1 MASRSSIEWT
11 DATWNPVTG
20 CSKVSPGCQHCY
32 AESMAKRLQRMQ
44 PEGRYRNGFRVTL
57 HDDVV
62 ELPLSWQKPK
72 RIFVNSMS
80 DLFHGNV
87 PDEFIDRVFDVMR
100 RAHWHT
106 FQVLTK
112 RPHRMMA
119 YSGLND
125 VPSNVWMGTSI
136 EDEWRA
142 QDRISVIREVRADI
156 RFISAEP
163 LIGPISTN
171 IAKGLQWV
179 IVGGESG
186 PKARTIDPD
195 WVRDIRDQCL
205 SAGTPFFFKQWGGVR
220 KQETGRV
227 LDGRTWDEFPR
238 QIFVV

>member
-57 HDDVV
+57 HDD
-62 ELPLSWQKPK
+62 ELDLPLIWQKPK

-80 DLFHGNV
+80 DLFHGSV
-87 PDEFIDRVFDVMR
+87 SDEFIDRVFDVMR

-112 RPHRMMA
+112 RPLRMLEYTQRRSVA
-119 YSGLND
+119 K
-125 VPSNVWMGTSI
+125 NVWLGTSI
-136 EDEWRA
+136 EDEKRA
-142 QDRISVIREVRADI
+142 QERIDIIRGVHADI

-163 LIGPISTN
+163 LIGPITTD
-171 IAKGLQWV
+171 IAVGLQWV

-186 PKARTIDPD
+186 PGARPIDPD
-195 WVRDIRDQCL
+195 WVRTIRDQCL
-205 SAGTPFFFKQWGGVR
+205 SAGTPFFFKQWGGVH
-220 KQETGRV
+220 KKATGRI
-227 LDGRTWDEFPR
+227 LDDRTWDEMPK
-238 QIFVV
+238 

>member
-20 CSKVSPGCQHCY
+20 CSKVSPGCQQCY

-57 HDDVV
+57 HDD
-62 ELPLSWQKPK
+62 ELDLPLIWQKPK

-80 DLFHGNV
+80 DLFHGSV
-87 PDEFIDRVFDVMR
+87 SDEFIDRVFDVMR

-112 RPHRMMA
+112 RPLRMLEYTQRRSVA
-119 YSGLND
+119 K
-125 VPSNVWMGTSI
+125 NVWLGTSI
-136 EDEWRA
+136 EDEKRA
-142 QDRISVIREVRADI
+142 QERIDIIRGVHADI

-163 LIGPISTN
+163 LIGPITTD
-171 IAKGLQWV
+171 IAVGLQWV

-186 PKARTIDPD
+186 PGARPIDPD
-195 WVRDIRDQCL
+195 WVRTIRDQCL
-205 SAGTPFFFKQWGGVR
+205 SAGTPFFFKQWGGVH
-220 KQETGRV
+220 KKATGRI
-227 LDGRTWDEFPR
+227 LDDRTWDEMPK
-238 QIFVV
+238 